1 MADSN
6 TSPELRV
13 TPGPY
18 GFVWG
23 PMNVTRVAEHKGT
36 VVVDITTDTGK
47 SINVYVSPM
56 GRSVRVFMDG
66 DEMKPVRGDA

>member
-1 MADSN
+1 
-6 TSPELRV
+6 
-13 TPGPY
+13 
-18 GFVWG
+18 
-23 PMNVTRVAEHKGT
+23 MNVTRVAEHKGT